1 MKVGILVFIIAC
13 CDYRL
18 IFAYQDCTV
27 HHHISLP
34 SSLKYFFYQLL
45 QTPRHKSQ
53 LKSLWKMQQTCK
65 KNAHG
70 LIRTKTEVACSIIH
84 KDRSL
89 PAFICLPPSIPSLDP
104 SVHPYL
110 KGTLDHPPSLY
121 SGPFPLG
128 VPVQGSTQNVDKTTF
143 NSLSLLL
150 HIPTSGVP
158 SLHLFQW
165 YWVRK
170 SAIWVNITPIPCY
183 HLGDLLC
190 GKLSTGSALT
200 NVHIIS
206 LNSTRCVKFYFPFH
220 QPCWF
225 CFIYLPSNRS
235 GITSIMDSS
244 FF

>member
-89 PAFICLPPSIPSLDP
+89 PAFICLPPSIIYPLPGSIRPSI
-104 SVHPYL
+104 SQRNIRS
-110 KGTLDHPPSLY
+110 PPL
-121 SGPFPLG
+121 PLFW
-128 VPVQGSTQNVDKTTF
+128 P
-143 NSLSLLL
+143 
-150 HIPTSGVP
+150 
-158 SLHLFQW
+158 
-165 YWVRK
+165 
-170 SAIWVNITPIPCY
+170 
-183 HLGDLLC
+183 
-190 GKLSTGSALT
+190 LSTRGPSAG
-200 NVHIIS
+200 
-206 LNSTRCVKFYFPFH
+206 FH
-220 QPCWF
+220 SKC
-225 CFIYLPSNRS
+225 
-235 GITSIMDSS
+235 
-244 FF
+244 